1 METKEILE
9 KVRCGEIS
17 IEEAE
22 RHFKKQPYEEMG
34 FAKLDVHREVRTGFP
49 EVIYCAGK
57 ADDYLVSIY
66 QKMYE
71 TGDVSGYRH
80 PQNIHSTGHCQDQSG
95 FPDI

>member
-1 METKEILE
+1 MGKLETKEILE
-9 KVRCGEIS
+9 KVRSGEIS

-57 ADDYLVSIY
+57 QMIIWYLFIRKCLKCMVKYS
-66 QKMYE
+66 E
-71 TGDVSGYRH
+71 REPV
-80 PQNIHSTGHCQDQSG
+80 NINTK
-95 FPDI
+95 